1 MALVHLPLD
10 KALRMQL
17 VEGSS
22 FCPALEFLKLKGGIL
37 EPDCSIWLWSAQG
50 WAAYYGKCR
59 RFIRL
64 EARPQEMNKHMKIA
78 HVKYARGVQQCDKAS
93 WRRWIS
99 SSGGQ
104 IGRASIA
111 PHRHTTQKSARIGSI
126 LCYILILWLLS
137 CIDSAGVLPL
147 TRRKRPQRISGKAV
161 LVKEGADDGITSQ
174 PICPQDESSDD
185 AVTFNMLTSH
195 PAKALTHRWWYCI
208 LLTLCYEVG
217 SFPCEKAFRG
227 LVVFPLRAT
236 VSEPSPR
243 PKLVS
248 LWREYFVFSVA

>member
-1 MALVHLPLD
+1 MP
-10 KALRMQL
+10 L

-22 FCPALEFLKLKGGIL
+22 FSPAPEFLKLKGGIL

-111 PHRHTTQKSARIGSI
+111 PHRYTTQKSARIGSI

-137 CIDSAGVLPL
+137 CVDSAAVLPL
-147 TRRKRPQRISGKAV
+147 TRKRRPQRISGKGNQGRKQMMGLHLNPSARRMKAV
-161 LVKEGADDGITSQ
+161 MMLWPSTCLHHTQQKHLLTDDG
-174 PICPQDESSDD
+174 
-185 AVTFNMLTSH
+185 
-195 PAKALTHRWWYCI
+195 
-208 LLTLCYEVG
+208 
-217 SFPCEKAFRG
+217 
-227 LVVFPLRAT
+227 T
-236 VSEPSPR
+236 VS
-243 PKLVS
+243 
-248 LWREYFVFSVA
+248 Y

>member
-22 FCPALEFLKLKGGIL
+22 FCPAQEFKGGIL

-174 PICPQDESSDD
+174 PICPQGESTDD
-185 AVTFNMLTSH
+185 AVTFNMPASH
-195 PAKALTHRWWYCI
+195 PAKESLTI
-208 LLTLCYEVG
+208 L
-217 SFPCEKAFRG
+217 AR
-227 LVVFPLRAT
+227 
-236 VSEPSPR
+236 
-243 PKLVS
+243 
-248 LWREYFVFSVA
+248 